1 MKKRI
6 DEFQKTLSSF
16 NDRQLF
22 DQIFRNNAAINVAK
36 TGSGIGESEELL
48 AKGRCLEFEMLKR
61 FSREGM
67 AKYKAWLQEKESRK

>member
-6 DEFQKTLSSF
+6 DEFQKNLSSF

-22 DQIFRNNAAINVAK
+22 DQIFRNNAAIKYAT

-48 AKGRCLEFEMLKR
+48 AKRMCLEAETLKR
-61 FSREGM
+61 FPGEAM